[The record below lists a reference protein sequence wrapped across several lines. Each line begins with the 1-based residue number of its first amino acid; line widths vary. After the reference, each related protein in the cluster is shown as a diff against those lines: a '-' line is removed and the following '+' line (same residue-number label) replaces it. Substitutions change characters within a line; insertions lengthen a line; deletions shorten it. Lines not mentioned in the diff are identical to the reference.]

1 MAPQNMR
8 PQNLRPRTGNIIESC
23 LYVADVGRAAEW
35 YGEIFGFPLIF
46 QEGDR
51 LRALQVGEEQVL
63 LLFKERGSL
72 TPAILPGGIIP
83 AHDASGPAHIA
94 FSMRTAE
101 AEQWEKHLSAHHVQI
116 ESVVNWGEGDK
127 SFYFRD
133 PDNHVLE
140 LISHGHWQKVAAG

>member
-1 MAPQNMR
+1 MAPQNMT
-8 PQNLRPRTGNIIESC
+8 PQNLRPTTGNIIESC
-23 LYVADVGRAAEW
+23 LYVADVDRAAEW

-51 LRALQVGEEQVL
+51 LRAMQVGEEQVL

-72 TPAILPGGIIP
+72 RPATLPGGVIP
-83 AHDASGPAHIA
+83 AHDAAGPAHIA

-116 ESVVNWGEGDK
+116 ESVVNWGEGEIGRA
-127 SFYFRD
+127 SCRERVFIT
-133 PDNHVLE
+133 V
-140 LISHGHWQKVAAG
+140 